1 MLEQSSSNIWAGN
14 MHYLII
20 SIVCYVSRLP
30 SSVCMISW
38 LKKGSMVYPM
48 QLSADSSTRLGDPV
62 EIWELWQHKHLSIK
76 EISVSVCTLTE
87 DL

>member
-1 MLEQSSSNIWAGN
+1 
-14 MHYLII
+14 
-20 SIVCYVSRLP
+20 
-30 SSVCMISW
+30 MISW